1 MFNFGTEGGDD
12 PFGEDDPNQIFGF
25 DLDFNDEIFSDES
38 GSVASLDSGTPT
50 VSGVLSPIE
59 AVPPPKM
66 RTLPAAFQG
75 NLPRRRF
82 GASRARTRV
91 TSPQTPMQ
99 MAACP
104 PPMLLGPRIELA
116 AMEKFHARP
125 KKRSNESWTS
135 ATESAIRSD
144 QLYNDLCANRSVT
157 LNPQQLGFI
166 PSFFW
171 PPKDIPFVDL
181 VYDFFQR
188 KNNVN
193 CRFLH
198 KLYNALRM
206 STVSPVYAEIAGVTW
221 VTPAVI
227 KVNKGQF
234 ARLLGIKS
242 IDGSL
247 FHQQGNFTTH
257 GFVEL
262 NREQA
267 EVYCPHLDLAQVD
280 FADVRLLVHQPGIF
294 TSSVTEA
301 QLMARP
307 VMPQRR

>member
-1 MFNFGTEGGDD
+1 MFNFGTEGGED
-12 PFGEDDPNQIFGF
+12 PFGENDPNQIFGF
-25 DLDFNDEIFSDES
+25 DLDFSDEIFSDES
-38 GSVASLDSGTPT
+38 GSAASLHSVGTPV
-50 VSGVLSPIE
+50 VSGVLSPVE
-59 AVPPPKM
+59 QLVPRTQTGPPM
-66 RTLPAAFQG
+66 FQG
-75 NLPRRRF
+75 NLPQRRF

-91 TSPQTPMQ
+91 TSPQAPIP
-99 MAACP
+99 ACP
-104 PPMLLGPRIELA
+104 PMMIGRIELS
-116 AMEKFHARP
+116 AMEKFCARP
-125 KKRSNESWTS
+125 KKRKCETWIS
-135 ATESAIRSD
+135 ATDSAIRSD
-144 QLYNDLCANRSVT
+144 QMFNDLCANRATT
-157 LNPQQLGFI
+157 LNPHQLGFI

-171 PPKDIPFVDL
+171 PTKDIPFVDL

-188 KNNVN
+188 KNNAN

-206 STVSPVYAEIAGVTW
+206 ATVSPVYADMAGVVW

-267 EVYCPHLDLAQVD
+267 EMYCPHLDLTKID
-280 FADVRLLVHQPGIF
+280 FADIRLLVHQPGIF
-294 TSSVTEA
+294 TSAVTEA
-301 QLMARP
+301 QLMARTAIIP
-307 VMPQRR
+307 PRR